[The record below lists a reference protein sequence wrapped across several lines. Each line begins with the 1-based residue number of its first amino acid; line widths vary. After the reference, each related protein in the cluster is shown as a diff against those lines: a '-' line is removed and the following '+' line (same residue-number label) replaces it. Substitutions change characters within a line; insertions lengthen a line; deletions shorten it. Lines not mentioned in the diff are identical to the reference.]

1 MKLTELNTTTHSKKV
16 LADYFDTKIDTK
28 KLSPTQRTT
37 MLKKV
42 NAMIGEV
49 KSTSKV
55 HTSEKNPTYLKLL
68 VLKEALV
75 TDGNE
80 FVAARLAAI
89 KKGES
94 HFTVGGKKYKVTG
107 DTSDELE
114 EGFMPDEFDGK
125 LEDGTT
131 YRVEIDMHDEAGYIP
146 KPITINGKPAHMA
159 EQDVY
164 DRVMDDANEE
174 IANADIDV
182 PMEDKHSAMQDELRD
197 LEMDIDN
204 TPIGSQ
210 EMKMKK
216 ARHSQLMKMM
226 KSEGHCGTHRKK
238 NEGEHDKPEIATY
251 YKPKKNVPDLKTFLK
266 KNRNVV
272 MDPQTG
278 SYTTRA
284 KLKKKDKAGRE
295 ADAVISYVANMPK
308 ESKQVTESEVEQAQ
322 VILAAQDMV
331 DKIQGYI
338 EDISNMRYEDLPA
351 VVDQMRNELGV
362 NHAQT
367 FADASVGVLDTLL
380 TQLNDA
386 KASMEG
392 SMSGI
397 TGQAPITA
405 DSMDE
410 PVDDMEP
417 ADAPPAD
424 DAADLEPEADPT
436 DNLGREKRD

>member
-37 MLKKV
+37 MLNKV

-49 KSTSKV
+49 KSTSKI

-80 FVAARLAAI
+80 FVQARLAAI
-89 KKGES
+89 KA
-94 HFTVGGKKYKVTG
+94 GKKEFKVGDKTYRVTG

-159 EQDVY
+159 NQDLY
-164 DRVMDDANEE
+164 DKVMDDAREE

-182 PMEDKHSAMQDELRD
+182 PMEDREAKKGFYHDAMQDELKD
-197 LEMDIDN
+197 LEMDIAN
-204 TPIGSQ
+204 TPMDAP

-216 ARHSQLMKMM
+216 ARHSALMKKM
-226 KSEGHCGTHRKK
+226 KAEAHCGTHRKK
-238 NEGEHDKPEIATY
+238 K
-251 YKPKKNVPDLKTFLK
+251 
-266 KNRNVV
+266 
-272 MDPQTG
+272 
-278 SYTTRA
+278 S
-284 KLKKKDKAGRE
+284 
-295 ADAVISYVANMPK
+295 

-362 NHAQT
+362 NHAQN

-424 DAADLEPEADPT
+424 DAADLEPEVDPT

>member
-1 MKLTELNTTTHSKKV
+1 MKLNELNTTTHSKKV
-16 LADYFDTKIDTK
+16 LADYFDTRIDTK
-28 KLSPTQRTT
+28 KLSPTQRDI
-37 MLKKV
+37 MLNKV

-49 KSTSKV
+49 KSTSRI

-68 VLKEALV
+68 VLQEALV

-80 FVAARLAAI
+80 FVSARLAAI
-89 KKGES
+89 KA
-94 HFTVGGKKYKVTG
+94 GKKEFRVGDKTYKVTG

-131 YRVEIDMHDEAGYIP
+131 YRVEIDMHDEAGYVP

-159 EQDVY
+159 DQEVY
-164 DRVMDDANEE
+164 DKVMDDASEE
-174 IANADIDV
+174 ISQADIDV
-182 PMEDKHSAMQDELRD
+182 PMEDKHSAMQDELKD
-197 LEMDIDN
+197 LEMDIAN
-204 TPIGSQ
+204 TPMNSP
-210 EMKMKK
+210 EMKMKR
-216 ARHSQLMKMM
+216 ARHSELTKMM
-226 KSEGHCGTHRKK
+226 KSEGHCGTHKKK
-238 NEGEHDKPEIATY
+238 N
-251 YKPKKNVPDLKTFLK
+251 
-266 KNRNVV
+266 
-272 MDPQTG
+272 
-278 SYTTRA
+278 
-284 KLKKKDKAGRE
+284 
-295 ADAVISYVANMPK
+295 

-331 DKIQGYI
+331 DKIQGYV

-362 NHAQT
+362 NHAQN

-386 KASMEG
+386 KASMES

-410 PVDDMEP
+410 PDDMEP

-424 DAADLEPEADPT
+424 DAADLEPEPDPT

>member
-37 MLKKV
+37 MLNKV

-49 KSTSKV
+49 KSTSKI

-80 FVAARLAAI
+80 FVQARLAAI
-89 KKGES
+89 KA
-94 HFTVGGKKYKVTG
+94 GKKEFKVGDKTYRVTG

-159 EQDVY
+159 EQDLY

-197 LEMDIDN
+197 LEMDIAN
-204 TPIGSQ
+204 TPMDSP

-216 ARHSQLMKMM
+216 ARHSALTKKMKA
-226 KSEGHCGTHRKK
+226 EGHCGTH
-238 NEGEHDKPEIATY
+238 
-251 YKPKKNVPDLKTFLK
+251 
-266 KNRNVV
+266 
-272 MDPQTG
+272 
-278 SYTTRA
+278 
-284 KLKKKDKAGRE
+284 KKKK
-295 ADAVISYVANMPK
+295 S

-424 DAADLEPEADPT
+424 DAADLEPEVDPT

>member
-1 MKLTELNTTTHSKKV
+1 M
-16 LADYFDTKIDTK
+16 
-28 KLSPTQRTT
+28 
-37 MLKKV
+37 
-42 NAMIGEV
+42 
-49 KSTSKV
+49 
-55 HTSEKNPTYLKLL
+55 
-68 VLKEALV
+68 
-75 TDGNE
+75 
-80 FVAARLAAI
+80 AAI
-89 KKGES
+89 KA
-94 HFTVGGKKYKVTG
+94 GKKEFKVGDKTYRVTG

-159 EQDVY
+159 NQDLY
-164 DRVMDDANEE
+164 DKVMDDAREE

-182 PMEDKHSAMQDELRD
+182 PMEDKHSAIKDELKD
-197 LEMDIDN
+197 LEHDIAN
-204 TPIGSQ
+204 TPMDAP
-210 EMKMKK
+210 EMKMKR
-216 ARHSQLMKMM
+216 ARHSELMKMM
-226 KSEGHCGTHRKK
+226 KSEAHCGTHRKK
-238 NEGEHDKPEIATY
+238 K
-251 YKPKKNVPDLKTFLK
+251 
-266 KNRNVV
+266 
-272 MDPQTG
+272 
-278 SYTTRA
+278 S
-284 KLKKKDKAGRE
+284 
-295 ADAVISYVANMPK
+295 

-424 DAADLEPEADPT
+424 DAADLEPELDPT

>member
-37 MLKKV
+37 MLNKV

-49 KSTSKV
+49 KSTSKI

-80 FVAARLAAI
+80 FVQARLAAI
-89 KKGES
+89 KA
-94 HFTVGGKKYKVTG
+94 GKKEFKVGDKTYKVTG

-159 EQDVY
+159 EQDLY

-197 LEMDIDN
+197 LEMDIAN
-204 TPIGSQ
+204 TPMDSP

-216 ARHSQLMKMM
+216 ARHSALMKKM
-226 KSEGHCGTHRKK
+226 KAEGHCGTH
-238 NEGEHDKPEIATY
+238 
-251 YKPKKNVPDLKTFLK
+251 
-266 KNRNVV
+266 
-272 MDPQTG
+272 
-278 SYTTRA
+278 
-284 KLKKKDKAGRE
+284 KKKK
-295 ADAVISYVANMPK
+295 S

-424 DAADLEPEADPT
+424 DAADLEPEVDPT

>member
-37 MLKKV
+37 MLNKV

-49 KSTSKV
+49 KSTSKI

-80 FVAARLAAI
+80 FVQARLAAI
-89 KKGES
+89 KA
-94 HFTVGGKKYKVTG
+94 GKKEFKVGDKTYRVTG

-159 EQDVY
+159 EQDLY

-197 LEMDIDN
+197 LEMDIAN
-204 TPIGSQ
+204 TPMDSP

-216 ARHSQLMKMM
+216 ARHSALMKKM
-226 KSEGHCGTHRKK
+226 KAEGHCGTH
-238 NEGEHDKPEIATY
+238 
-251 YKPKKNVPDLKTFLK
+251 
-266 KNRNVV
+266 
-272 MDPQTG
+272 
-278 SYTTRA
+278 
-284 KLKKKDKAGRE
+284 KKKK
-295 ADAVISYVANMPK
+295 S

-424 DAADLEPEADPT
+424 DAADLEPEVDPT

>member
-37 MLKKV
+37 MLNKV

-49 KSTSKV
+49 KSTSKI

-80 FVAARLAAI
+80 FVKARLAAI
-89 KKGES
+89 KA
-94 HFTVGGKKYKVTG
+94 GKKEFKVGDKTYRVTG

-159 EQDVY
+159 EQDLY

-197 LEMDIDN
+197 LEMDIAN
-204 TPIGSQ
+204 TPMDSP

-216 ARHSQLMKMM
+216 ARHSALMKKM
-226 KSEGHCGTHRKK
+226 KAEGHCGTH
-238 NEGEHDKPEIATY
+238 
-251 YKPKKNVPDLKTFLK
+251 
-266 KNRNVV
+266 
-272 MDPQTG
+272 
-278 SYTTRA
+278 
-284 KLKKKDKAGRE
+284 KKKK
-295 ADAVISYVANMPK
+295 S

-424 DAADLEPEADPT
+424 DAADLEPEVDPT

>member
-1 MKLTELNTTTHSKKV
+1 MKLNELNTTTHSKKV
-16 LADYFDTKIDTK
+16 LADYFDTRIDTK
-28 KLSPTQRTT
+28 KLSPTQRDI
-37 MLKKV
+37 MLNKV

-49 KSTSKV
+49 KSTSRI

-68 VLKEALV
+68 VLQEALV

-80 FVAARLAAI
+80 FVSARLAAI
-89 KKGES
+89 KA
-94 HFTVGGKKYKVTG
+94 GKKEFRVGDKTYKVTG

-131 YRVEIDMHDEAGYIP
+131 YRVEIDMHDEAGYVP

-159 EQDVY
+159 DQEVY
-164 DRVMDDANEE
+164 DKVMDDASEE
-174 IANADIDV
+174 ISQADIDV
-182 PMEDKHSAMQDELRD
+182 PMEDKHSAMQQELKD
-197 LEMDIDN
+197 LEMDIAN
-204 TPIGSQ
+204 TPMDSP
-210 EMKMKK
+210 EMKMKR
-216 ARHSQLMKMM
+216 ARHSELTKMM
-226 KSEGHCGTHRKK
+226 KSEGHCGTHKKK
-238 NEGEHDKPEIATY
+238 N
-251 YKPKKNVPDLKTFLK
+251 
-266 KNRNVV
+266 
-272 MDPQTG
+272 
-278 SYTTRA
+278 
-284 KLKKKDKAGRE
+284 
-295 ADAVISYVANMPK
+295 

-331 DKIQGYI
+331 DKIQGYV

-362 NHAQT
+362 NHAQN

-386 KASMEG
+386 KASMES

-410 PVDDMEP
+410 PDDMEP

-424 DAADLEPEADPT
+424 DAADLEPEPDPT

>member
-37 MLKKV
+37 MLNKV

-49 KSTSKV
+49 KSTSKI

-80 FVAARLAAI
+80 FVQARLAAI
-89 KKGES
+89 KA
-94 HFTVGGKKYKVTG
+94 GKKEFKVGDKTYRVTG

-159 EQDVY
+159 EQDLY
-164 DRVMDDANEE
+164 DRVMDDAREE

-197 LEMDIDN
+197 LEMDIAN
-204 TPIGSQ
+204 TPMDSP

-216 ARHSQLMKMM
+216 ARHSALMKKM
-226 KSEGHCGTHRKK
+226 KAEAHCGTHRKK
-238 NEGEHDKPEIATY
+238 K
-251 YKPKKNVPDLKTFLK
+251 
-266 KNRNVV
+266 
-272 MDPQTG
+272 
-278 SYTTRA
+278 S
-284 KLKKKDKAGRE
+284 
-295 ADAVISYVANMPK
+295 

-424 DAADLEPEADPT
+424 DAADLEPEVDPT

>member
-37 MLKKV
+37 MLNKV
-42 NAMIGEV
+42 NTMIGEV
-49 KSTSKV
+49 KSTSKI

-80 FVAARLAAI
+80 FVKARLAAI
-89 KKGES
+89 KA
-94 HFTVGGKKYKVTG
+94 GKKEFKVGDKTYRVTG

-159 EQDVY
+159 EQDLY

-197 LEMDIDN
+197 LEMDIAN
-204 TPIGSQ
+204 TPMDSP

-216 ARHSQLMKMM
+216 ARHSALMKKM
-226 KSEGHCGTHRKK
+226 KAEGHCGTH
-238 NEGEHDKPEIATY
+238 
-251 YKPKKNVPDLKTFLK
+251 
-266 KNRNVV
+266 
-272 MDPQTG
+272 
-278 SYTTRA
+278 
-284 KLKKKDKAGRE
+284 KKKK
-295 ADAVISYVANMPK
+295 S

-424 DAADLEPEADPT
+424 DAADLEPEVDPT

>member
-1 MKLTELNTTTHSKKV
+1 MKLKELNTTTHSKKV

-37 MLKKV
+37 MLNKV

-49 KSTSKV
+49 KSTSRI

-80 FVAARLAAI
+80 FVQARLAAI
-89 KKGES
+89 KA
-94 HFTVGGKKYKVTG
+94 GKKEFKVGDKTYRVTG

-159 EQDVY
+159 NQDLY
-164 DRVMDDANEE
+164 DKVMDDAREE

-182 PMEDKHSAMQDELRD
+182 PMEDKHSAIKDELKD
-197 LEMDIDN
+197 LEHDIAN
-204 TPIGSQ
+204 TPMDAP
-210 EMKMKK
+210 EMKMKR
-216 ARHSQLMKMM
+216 ARHSELMKMM
-226 KSEGHCGTHRKK
+226 KSEAHCGTHRKK
-238 NEGEHDKPEIATY
+238 K
-251 YKPKKNVPDLKTFLK
+251 
-266 KNRNVV
+266 
-272 MDPQTG
+272 
-278 SYTTRA
+278 S
-284 KLKKKDKAGRE
+284 
-295 ADAVISYVANMPK
+295 

-362 NHAQT
+362 NHAQN

-424 DAADLEPEADPT
+424 DAADLEPEVDPT

>member
-37 MLKKV
+37 MLNKV

-49 KSTSKV
+49 KSTSKI

-80 FVAARLAAI
+80 FVQARLAAI
-89 KKGES
+89 KA
-94 HFTVGGKKYKVTG
+94 GKKEFKVGDKTYRVTG

-159 EQDVY
+159 EQDLY
-164 DRVMDDANEE
+164 DKVMDDAREE

-197 LEMDIDN
+197 LEMDIAN
-204 TPIGSQ
+204 TPMDSP

-216 ARHSQLMKMM
+216 ARHSALMKKM
-226 KSEGHCGTHRKK
+226 KAEGHCGTH
-238 NEGEHDKPEIATY
+238 
-251 YKPKKNVPDLKTFLK
+251 
-266 KNRNVV
+266 
-272 MDPQTG
+272 
-278 SYTTRA
+278 
-284 KLKKKDKAGRE
+284 KKKK
-295 ADAVISYVANMPK
+295 S

-424 DAADLEPEADPT
+424 DAADLEPEVDPT

>member
-1 MKLTELNTTTHSKKV
+1 MKLKELNTTTHSKKV

-37 MLKKV
+37 MLNKV

-49 KSTSKV
+49 KSTSRI

-80 FVAARLAAI
+80 FVQARLAAI
-89 KKGES
+89 KA
-94 HFTVGGKKYKVTG
+94 GKKEFKVGDKTYRVTG

-146 KPITINGKPAHMA
+146 KPIIINGKPAHMA
-159 EQDVY
+159 NQDLY
-164 DRVMDDANEE
+164 DKVMDDAREE

-197 LEMDIDN
+197 LEMDIAN
-204 TPIGSQ
+204 TPMDSP

-216 ARHSQLMKMM
+216 ARHSALMKKM
-226 KSEGHCGTHRKK
+226 KAEGHCGTH
-238 NEGEHDKPEIATY
+238 
-251 YKPKKNVPDLKTFLK
+251 
-266 KNRNVV
+266 
-272 MDPQTG
+272 
-278 SYTTRA
+278 
-284 KLKKKDKAGRE
+284 KKKK
-295 ADAVISYVANMPK
+295 S

-362 NHAQT
+362 NHAQN

-410 PVDDMEP
+410 PVDDIEP

-424 DAADLEPEADPT
+424 DAADLEPEVDPT

>member
-37 MLKKV
+37 MLNKV

-49 KSTSKV
+49 KSTSRI

-80 FVAARLAAI
+80 FVQARLAAI
-89 KKGES
+89 KA
-94 HFTVGGKKYKVTG
+94 GKKEFKVGDKTYRVTG

-159 EQDVY
+159 NQDLY
-164 DRVMDDANEE
+164 DKVMDDAREE

-182 PMEDKHSAMQDELRD
+182 PMEDREAKKGFYHDAMQDELKD
-197 LEMDIDN
+197 LEMDIAN
-204 TPIGSQ
+204 TPMDAP

-216 ARHSQLMKMM
+216 ARHSALMKKM
-226 KSEGHCGTHRKK
+226 KAEAHCGTHRKK
-238 NEGEHDKPEIATY
+238 K
-251 YKPKKNVPDLKTFLK
+251 
-266 KNRNVV
+266 
-272 MDPQTG
+272 
-278 SYTTRA
+278 S
-284 KLKKKDKAGRE
+284 
-295 ADAVISYVANMPK
+295 

-424 DAADLEPEADPT
+424 DAADLEPEVDPT

>member
-37 MLKKV
+37 MLNKV

-49 KSTSKV
+49 KSTSKI

-80 FVAARLAAI
+80 FVQARLAAI
-89 KKGES
+89 KA
-94 HFTVGGKKYKVTG
+94 GKKEFKVGDKTYRVTG

-159 EQDVY
+159 EQDLY
-164 DRVMDDANEE
+164 DRVMDDAREE

-197 LEMDIDN
+197 LEMDIAN

-216 ARHSQLMKMM
+216 ARHSALMKKM
-226 KSEGHCGTHRKK
+226 KSEGHCGTH
-238 NEGEHDKPEIATY
+238 
-251 YKPKKNVPDLKTFLK
+251 
-266 KNRNVV
+266 
-272 MDPQTG
+272 
-278 SYTTRA
+278 
-284 KLKKKDKAGRE
+284 KKKK
-295 ADAVISYVANMPK
+295 S

-362 NHAQT
+362 NHAQN

-424 DAADLEPEADPT
+424 DAADLEPEVDPT

>member
-37 MLKKV
+37 MLNKV

-49 KSTSKV
+49 KSTSKI

-80 FVAARLAAI
+80 FVQARLAAI
-89 KKGES
+89 KA
-94 HFTVGGKKYKVTG
+94 GKKEFKVGDKTYRVTG

-159 EQDVY
+159 EQDLY
-164 DRVMDDANEE
+164 DRVMDDAREE

-197 LEMDIDN
+197 LEMDIAN

-216 ARHSQLMKMM
+216 ARHSELMKMM
-226 KSEGHCGTHRKK
+226 KAEGHCGTH
-238 NEGEHDKPEIATY
+238 
-251 YKPKKNVPDLKTFLK
+251 
-266 KNRNVV
+266 
-272 MDPQTG
+272 
-278 SYTTRA
+278 
-284 KLKKKDKAGRE
+284 KKKK
-295 ADAVISYVANMPK
+295 S

-362 NHAQT
+362 NHAQN

-386 KASMEG
+386 KSSMEG

-424 DAADLEPEADPT
+424 DAADLEPEVDPT

>member
-1 MKLTELNTTTHSKKV
+1 MKLNELNTTTHSKKV
-16 LADYFDTKIDTK
+16 LADYFDTRIDTK
-28 KLSPTQRTT
+28 KLSPTQRDI
-37 MLKKV
+37 MLNKV

-49 KSTSKV
+49 KSTSRI

-68 VLKEALV
+68 VLQEALV

-80 FVAARLAAI
+80 FVSARLAAI
-89 KKGES
+89 KA
-94 HFTVGGKKYKVTG
+94 GKKEFKVGDKIYKVTG

-131 YRVEIDMHDEAGYIP
+131 YRVEIDMHDEAGYVP

-159 EQDVY
+159 EQELY
-164 DRVMDDANEE
+164 DKVMDDASEE
-174 IANADIDV
+174 ISQADIDV
-182 PMEDKHSAMQDELRD
+182 PMEDKHSAMQQELKD
-197 LEMDIDN
+197 LEMDIAN
-204 TPIGSQ
+204 TPMDSP
-210 EMKMKK
+210 EMKMKR
-216 ARHSQLMKMM
+216 ARHSELTKMM
-226 KSEGHCGTHRKK
+226 KSEGHCGTHKKK
-238 NEGEHDKPEIATY
+238 N
-251 YKPKKNVPDLKTFLK
+251 
-266 KNRNVV
+266 
-272 MDPQTG
+272 
-278 SYTTRA
+278 
-284 KLKKKDKAGRE
+284 
-295 ADAVISYVANMPK
+295 

-331 DKIQGYI
+331 DKIQGYV

-362 NHAQT
+362 NHAQN

-386 KASMEG
+386 KASMES

-410 PVDDMEP
+410 PDDMEP

-424 DAADLEPEADPT
+424 DAADLEPEPDPT

>member
-37 MLKKV
+37 MLNKV

-49 KSTSKV
+49 KSTSKI

-80 FVAARLAAI
+80 FVQARLAAI

-159 EQDVY
+159 EQDLY

-197 LEMDIDN
+197 LEMDIAN
-204 TPIGSQ
+204 TPMDSP

-216 ARHSQLMKMM
+216 ARHSALMKKM
-226 KSEGHCGTHRKK
+226 KAEGHCGTH
-238 NEGEHDKPEIATY
+238 
-251 YKPKKNVPDLKTFLK
+251 
-266 KNRNVV
+266 
-272 MDPQTG
+272 
-278 SYTTRA
+278 
-284 KLKKKDKAGRE
+284 KKKK
-295 ADAVISYVANMPK
+295 S

-424 DAADLEPEADPT
+424 DAADLEPEVDPT

>member
-37 MLKKV
+37 MLNKV

-49 KSTSKV
+49 KSTSKI

-80 FVAARLAAI
+80 FVQARLAAI
-89 KKGES
+89 KA
-94 HFTVGGKKYKVTG
+94 GKKEFKVGDKTYRVTG

-159 EQDVY
+159 EQDLY
-164 DRVMDDANEE
+164 DKVMDDAREE

-197 LEMDIDN
+197 LEMDIAN
-204 TPIGSQ
+204 TPMDSP

-216 ARHSQLMKMM
+216 ARHSALMKKM
-226 KSEGHCGTHRKK
+226 KAEGHCGTH
-238 NEGEHDKPEIATY
+238 
-251 YKPKKNVPDLKTFLK
+251 
-266 KNRNVV
+266 
-272 MDPQTG
+272 
-278 SYTTRA
+278 
-284 KLKKKDKAGRE
+284 KKKKT
-295 ADAVISYVANMPK
+295 
-308 ESKQVTESEVEQAQ
+308 ESKQVTESEVEQAR

-362 NHAQT
+362 NHAQN

-424 DAADLEPEADPT
+424 DAADLEPEVDPT

>member
-1 MKLTELNTTTHSKKV
+1 MKLKELNTTTHSKKV

-37 MLKKV
+37 MLNKV

-49 KSTSKV
+49 KSTSKI

-80 FVAARLAAI
+80 FVQARLAAI
-89 KKGES
+89 KA
-94 HFTVGGKKYKVTG
+94 GKKEFKVGDKTYRVTG

-159 EQDVY
+159 NQDLY
-164 DRVMDDANEE
+164 DKVMDDAREE

-182 PMEDKHSAMQDELRD
+182 PMEDREAKKGFYHDAMQDELKD
-197 LEMDIDN
+197 LEMDIAN
-204 TPIGSQ
+204 TPMDAP

-216 ARHSQLMKMM
+216 ARHSALMKKM
-226 KSEGHCGTHRKK
+226 KAEGHCGTH
-238 NEGEHDKPEIATY
+238 
-251 YKPKKNVPDLKTFLK
+251 
-266 KNRNVV
+266 
-272 MDPQTG
+272 
-278 SYTTRA
+278 
-284 KLKKKDKAGRE
+284 KKKK
-295 ADAVISYVANMPK
+295 S

-424 DAADLEPEADPT
+424 DAADLEPEVDPT

>member
-1 MKLTELNTTTHSKKV
+1 MKLKELNTTTHSKKV

-37 MLKKV
+37 MLNKV

-49 KSTSKV
+49 KSTSRI

-80 FVAARLAAI
+80 FVQARLAAI
-89 KKGES
+89 KA
-94 HFTVGGKKYKVTG
+94 GKKEFKVGDKTYRVTG

-159 EQDVY
+159 EQDLY

-197 LEMDIDN
+197 LEMDIAN
-204 TPIGSQ
+204 TPMDSP

-216 ARHSQLMKMM
+216 ARHSALMKKM
-226 KSEGHCGTHRKK
+226 KAEGHCGTH
-238 NEGEHDKPEIATY
+238 
-251 YKPKKNVPDLKTFLK
+251 
-266 KNRNVV
+266 
-272 MDPQTG
+272 
-278 SYTTRA
+278 
-284 KLKKKDKAGRE
+284 KKKK
-295 ADAVISYVANMPK
+295 S

-424 DAADLEPEADPT
+424 DAADLEPEVDPT

>member
-1 MKLTELNTTTHSKKV
+1 MKLNELNTTTHSKKV
-16 LADYFDTKIDTK
+16 LADYFDTRIDTK
-28 KLSPTQRTT
+28 KLSPTQRDI
-37 MLKKV
+37 MLNKV

-49 KSTSKV
+49 KSTSRI

-68 VLKEALV
+68 VLQEALV

-80 FVAARLAAI
+80 FVSARLAAI
-89 KKGES
+89 KA
-94 HFTVGGKKYKVTG
+94 GKKEFRVGDKTYKVTG

-131 YRVEIDMHDEAGYIP
+131 YRVEIDMHDEAGYVP

-159 EQDVY
+159 DQEVY
-164 DRVMDDANEE
+164 DKVMDDASEE
-174 IANADIDV
+174 ISQADIDV
-182 PMEDKHSAMQDELRD
+182 PMEDKHSAMQQELKD
-197 LEMDIDN
+197 LEMDIAN
-204 TPIGSQ
+204 TPMNSP
-210 EMKMKK
+210 EMKMKR
-216 ARHSQLMKMM
+216 ARHSELTKMM
-226 KSEGHCGTHRKK
+226 KSEGHCGTHKKK
-238 NEGEHDKPEIATY
+238 N
-251 YKPKKNVPDLKTFLK
+251 
-266 KNRNVV
+266 
-272 MDPQTG
+272 
-278 SYTTRA
+278 
-284 KLKKKDKAGRE
+284 
-295 ADAVISYVANMPK
+295 

-331 DKIQGYI
+331 DKIQGYV

-362 NHAQT
+362 NHAQN

-386 KASMEG
+386 KASMES

-410 PVDDMEP
+410 PDDMEP

-424 DAADLEPEADPT
+424 DAADLEPEPDPT

>member
-1 MKLTELNTTTHSKKV
+1 MKLKELNTTTHSKKV

-37 MLKKV
+37 MLNKV

-49 KSTSKV
+49 KSTSRI

-80 FVAARLAAI
+80 FVQARLAAI
-89 KKGES
+89 KA
-94 HFTVGGKKYKVTG
+94 GKKEFKVGDKTYRVTG

-159 EQDVY
+159 EQDLY
-164 DRVMDDANEE
+164 DKVMDDAREE

-182 PMEDKHSAMQDELRD
+182 PMEDREAKKGFYHDAMQDELKD
-197 LEMDIDN
+197 LEMDIAN
-204 TPIGSQ
+204 TPMDAP

-216 ARHSQLMKMM
+216 ARHSALMKKM
-226 KSEGHCGTHRKK
+226 KAEAHCGTH
-238 NEGEHDKPEIATY
+238 
-251 YKPKKNVPDLKTFLK
+251 
-266 KNRNVV
+266 
-272 MDPQTG
+272 
-278 SYTTRA
+278 
-284 KLKKKDKAGRE
+284 KKKK
-295 ADAVISYVANMPK
+295 S

-424 DAADLEPEADPT
+424 DAADLEPEVDPT

>member
-1 MKLTELNTTTHSKKV
+1 MKLKELNTTTHSKKV

-37 MLKKV
+37 MLNKV

-49 KSTSKV
+49 KSTSRI

-80 FVAARLAAI
+80 FVQARLAAI
-89 KKGES
+89 KA
-94 HFTVGGKKYKVTG
+94 GKKEFKVGDKTYRVTG

-159 EQDVY
+159 NQDLY
-164 DRVMDDANEE
+164 DKVMDDAREE

-182 PMEDKHSAMQDELRD
+182 PMEDREAKKGFYHDAMQDELKD
-197 LEMDIDN
+197 LEMDIAN
-204 TPIGSQ
+204 TPMDSP

-216 ARHSQLMKMM
+216 ARHSALMKKM
-226 KSEGHCGTHRKK
+226 KAEGHCGTH
-238 NEGEHDKPEIATY
+238 
-251 YKPKKNVPDLKTFLK
+251 
-266 KNRNVV
+266 
-272 MDPQTG
+272 
-278 SYTTRA
+278 
-284 KLKKKDKAGRE
+284 KKKK
-295 ADAVISYVANMPK
+295 S

-424 DAADLEPEADPT
+424 DAADLEPEVDPT

>member
-37 MLKKV
+37 MLNKV

-49 KSTSKV
+49 KSTSKI

-80 FVAARLAAI
+80 FVQARLAAI
-89 KKGES
+89 KA
-94 HFTVGGKKYKVTG
+94 GKKEFKVGDKTYRVTG

-159 EQDVY
+159 NQDLY
-164 DRVMDDANEE
+164 DKVMDDAREE

-182 PMEDKHSAMQDELRD
+182 PMEDKHSAIKDELKD
-197 LEMDIDN
+197 LEHDIAN
-204 TPIGSQ
+204 TPMDAS
-210 EMKMKK
+210 EMKMKR
-216 ARHSQLMKMM
+216 ARHSELMKMM
-226 KSEGHCGTHRKK
+226 KSEAHCGTH
-238 NEGEHDKPEIATY
+238 
-251 YKPKKNVPDLKTFLK
+251 
-266 KNRNVV
+266 
-272 MDPQTG
+272 
-278 SYTTRA
+278 
-284 KLKKKDKAGRE
+284 KKKK
-295 ADAVISYVANMPK
+295 S

-424 DAADLEPEADPT
+424 DAADLEPEVDPT

>member
-37 MLKKV
+37 MLNKV

-49 KSTSKV
+49 KSTSKI

-80 FVAARLAAI
+80 FVKARLAAI
-89 KKGES
+89 KA
-94 HFTVGGKKYKVTG
+94 GKKEFKVGDKTYRVTG

-159 EQDVY
+159 EQDLY

-197 LEMDIDN
+197 LEMDIAN
-204 TPIGSQ
+204 TPMDSP

-216 ARHSQLMKMM
+216 ARHSALMKKM
-226 KSEGHCGTHRKK
+226 KAEGHCGTH
-238 NEGEHDKPEIATY
+238 
-251 YKPKKNVPDLKTFLK
+251 
-266 KNRNVV
+266 
-272 MDPQTG
+272 
-278 SYTTRA
+278 
-284 KLKKKDKAGRE
+284 KKKK
-295 ADAVISYVANMPK
+295 S

-362 NHAQT
+362 NHAQN

-386 KASMEG
+386 KSSMEG

-424 DAADLEPEADPT
+424 DAADLEPEVDPT

>member
-37 MLKKV
+37 MLNKV

-49 KSTSKV
+49 KSTSRI

-80 FVAARLAAI
+80 FVQARLAAI
-89 KKGES
+89 KA
-94 HFTVGGKKYKVTG
+94 GKKEFKVGDKTYRVTG

-159 EQDVY
+159 NQDLY
-164 DRVMDDANEE
+164 DKVMDDAREE

-182 PMEDKHSAMQDELRD
+182 PMEDREAKKGFYHDAMQDELKD
-197 LEMDIDN
+197 LEMDIAN
-204 TPIGSQ
+204 TPMDAP

-216 ARHSQLMKMM
+216 ARHSALMKKM
-226 KSEGHCGTHRKK
+226 KAEGHCGTH
-238 NEGEHDKPEIATY
+238 
-251 YKPKKNVPDLKTFLK
+251 
-266 KNRNVV
+266 
-272 MDPQTG
+272 
-278 SYTTRA
+278 
-284 KLKKKDKAGRE
+284 KKKK
-295 ADAVISYVANMPK
+295 S

-424 DAADLEPEADPT
+424 DAADLEPEVDPT

>member
-37 MLKKV
+37 MLNKV

-49 KSTSKV
+49 KSTSKI

-80 FVAARLAAI
+80 FVQARLAAI
-89 KKGES
+89 KA
-94 HFTVGGKKYKVTG
+94 GKKEFKVGDKTYRVTG

-159 EQDVY
+159 NQDLY
-164 DRVMDDANEE
+164 DKVMDDAREE

-197 LEMDIDN
+197 LEMDIAN

-216 ARHSQLMKMM
+216 ARHSELMKMM
-226 KSEGHCGTHRKK
+226 KSEGHCGTH
-238 NEGEHDKPEIATY
+238 
-251 YKPKKNVPDLKTFLK
+251 
-266 KNRNVV
+266 
-272 MDPQTG
+272 
-278 SYTTRA
+278 
-284 KLKKKDKAGRE
+284 KKKK
-295 ADAVISYVANMPK
+295 S

-362 NHAQT
+362 NHAQN

-410 PVDDMEP
+410 PVDDIEP

-424 DAADLEPEADPT
+424 DAADLEPEVDPT

>member
-37 MLKKV
+37 MLNKV

-49 KSTSKV
+49 KSTSKI

-80 FVAARLAAI
+80 FVQARLAAI
-89 KKGES
+89 KA
-94 HFTVGGKKYKVTG
+94 GKKEFKVGDKTYRVTG

-159 EQDVY
+159 EQDLY
-164 DRVMDDANEE
+164 DKVMDDAREE

-182 PMEDKHSAMQDELRD
+182 PMEDREAKKGFYHDAMQDELKD
-197 LEMDIDN
+197 LEMDIAN
-204 TPIGSQ
+204 TPMDSP

-216 ARHSQLMKMM
+216 ARHSALMKKM
-226 KSEGHCGTHRKK
+226 KAEGHCGTH
-238 NEGEHDKPEIATY
+238 
-251 YKPKKNVPDLKTFLK
+251 
-266 KNRNVV
+266 
-272 MDPQTG
+272 
-278 SYTTRA
+278 
-284 KLKKKDKAGRE
+284 KKKKT
-295 ADAVISYVANMPK
+295 

-362 NHAQT
+362 NHAQN

-386 KASMEG
+386 KSSMEG

-424 DAADLEPEADPT
+424 DAADLEPEVDPT

>member
-37 MLKKV
+37 MLNKV

-49 KSTSKV
+49 KSTSKI

-80 FVAARLAAI
+80 FVKARLAAI
-89 KKGES
+89 KA
-94 HFTVGGKKYKVTG
+94 GKKEFKVGDKTYKVTG

-146 KPITINGKPAHMA
+146 KPITINGKPAHLA
-159 EQDVY
+159 EQDLY

-197 LEMDIDN
+197 LEMDIAN
-204 TPIGSQ
+204 TPMDSP

-216 ARHSQLMKMM
+216 ARHSALMKKM
-226 KSEGHCGTHRKK
+226 KAEGHCGTH
-238 NEGEHDKPEIATY
+238 
-251 YKPKKNVPDLKTFLK
+251 
-266 KNRNVV
+266 
-272 MDPQTG
+272 
-278 SYTTRA
+278 
-284 KLKKKDKAGRE
+284 KKKK
-295 ADAVISYVANMPK
+295 S

-424 DAADLEPEADPT
+424 DAADLEPEVDPT

>member
-1 MKLTELNTTTHSKKV
+1 MKLNELNTTTHSKKV
-16 LADYFDTKIDTK
+16 LADYFDTRIDTK
-28 KLSPTQRTT
+28 KLSPTQRDI
-37 MLKKV
+37 MLNKV

-49 KSTSKV
+49 KSTSRI

-68 VLKEALV
+68 VLQEALV

-80 FVAARLAAI
+80 FVSARLAAI
-89 KKGES
+89 KA
-94 HFTVGGKKYKVTG
+94 GKKEFKVGDKIYKVTG

-131 YRVEIDMHDEAGYIP
+131 YRVEIDMHDEAGYVA

-159 EQDVY
+159 EQELY
-164 DRVMDDANEE
+164 DKVMDDASEE
-174 IANADIDV
+174 ISQADIDV
-182 PMEDKHSAMQDELRD
+182 PMEDKHSAMRQELKD
-197 LEMDIDN
+197 LEMDIAN
-204 TPIGSQ
+204 TPMDSP
-210 EMKMKK
+210 EMKMKR
-216 ARHSQLMKMM
+216 ARHSELTKMM
-226 KSEGHCGTHRKK
+226 KSEGHCGTHKKK
-238 NEGEHDKPEIATY
+238 N
-251 YKPKKNVPDLKTFLK
+251 
-266 KNRNVV
+266 
-272 MDPQTG
+272 
-278 SYTTRA
+278 
-284 KLKKKDKAGRE
+284 
-295 ADAVISYVANMPK
+295 

-331 DKIQGYI
+331 DKIQGYV

-362 NHAQT
+362 NHAQN

-386 KASMEG
+386 KASMES

-410 PVDDMEP
+410 PDDMEP

-424 DAADLEPEADPT
+424 DAADLEPEPDPT

>member
-37 MLKKV
+37 MLNKV

-49 KSTSKV
+49 KSTSKI

-80 FVAARLAAI
+80 FVQARLAAI
-89 KKGES
+89 KA
-94 HFTVGGKKYKVTG
+94 GKKEFKVGDKTYRVTG

-159 EQDVY
+159 EQDLY
-164 DRVMDDANEE
+164 DRVMDDAREE

-197 LEMDIDN
+197 LEMDIAN
-204 TPIGSQ
+204 TPMDSP

-216 ARHSQLMKMM
+216 ARHSALMKKM

-238 NEGEHDKPEIATY
+238 NEGEHNKPEIATY

-424 DAADLEPEADPT
+424 DAADLEPEVDPT

>member
-1 MKLTELNTTTHSKKV
+1 MKLKELNTTTHSKKV

-37 MLKKV
+37 MLNKV

-49 KSTSKV
+49 KSTSKI

-80 FVAARLAAI
+80 FVQARLAAI
-89 KKGES
+89 KA
-94 HFTVGGKKYKVTG
+94 GKKEFKVGDKTYRVTG

-159 EQDVY
+159 NQDLY
-164 DRVMDDANEE
+164 DKVMDDAREE

-182 PMEDKHSAMQDELRD
+182 PMEDREAKKGFYHDAMQDELKD
-197 LEMDIDN
+197 LEMDIAN
-204 TPIGSQ
+204 TPMDAP

-216 ARHSQLMKMM
+216 ARHSALMKKM
-226 KSEGHCGTHRKK
+226 KAEAHCGTHRKK
-238 NEGEHDKPEIATY
+238 K
-251 YKPKKNVPDLKTFLK
+251 
-266 KNRNVV
+266 
-272 MDPQTG
+272 
-278 SYTTRA
+278 S
-284 KLKKKDKAGRE
+284 
-295 ADAVISYVANMPK
+295 

-424 DAADLEPEADPT
+424 DAADLEPEVDPT

>member
-37 MLKKV
+37 MLNKV

-49 KSTSKV
+49 KSTSKI

-80 FVAARLAAI
+80 FVQARLAAI
-89 KKGES
+89 KA
-94 HFTVGGKKYKVTG
+94 GKKEFKVGDKTYRVTG

-159 EQDVY
+159 NQDLY
-164 DRVMDDANEE
+164 DKVMDDAREG

-182 PMEDKHSAMQDELRD
+182 PMEDKHSAIKDELKD
-197 LEMDIDN
+197 LEHDIAN
-204 TPIGSQ
+204 TPMDAP
-210 EMKMKK
+210 EMKMKR
-216 ARHSQLMKMM
+216 ARHSELMKMM

-238 NEGEHDKPEIATY
+238 NEGEHNKPEIATY

-278 SYTTRA
+278 SYTTKA

-295 ADAVISYVANMPK
+295 ADAVIR
-308 ESKQVTESEVEQAQ
+308 QVTESEVEQAQ

-424 DAADLEPEADPT
+424 DAADLEPEVDPT

>member
-1 MKLTELNTTTHSKKV
+1 MKLNELNTTTHSKKV
-16 LADYFDTKIDTK
+16 LADYFDTRIDTK
-28 KLSPTQRTT
+28 KLSPPQRDI
-37 MLKKV
+37 MLNKV

-49 KSTSKV
+49 KSTSRI

-68 VLKEALV
+68 VLQEALV

-80 FVAARLAAI
+80 FVSARLAAI
-89 KKGES
+89 KA
-94 HFTVGGKKYKVTG
+94 GKKEFRVGDKTYKVTG

-131 YRVEIDMHDEAGYIP
+131 YRVEIDMHDEAGYVP

-159 EQDVY
+159 DQEVY
-164 DRVMDDANEE
+164 DKVMDDASEE
-174 IANADIDV
+174 ISQADIDV
-182 PMEDKHSAMQDELRD
+182 PMEDKHSAMQQELKD
-197 LEMDIDN
+197 LEMDIAN
-204 TPIGSQ
+204 TPMNSP
-210 EMKMKK
+210 EMKMKR
-216 ARHSQLMKMM
+216 ARHSELTKMM
-226 KSEGHCGTHRKK
+226 KSEGHCGTHKKK
-238 NEGEHDKPEIATY
+238 N
-251 YKPKKNVPDLKTFLK
+251 
-266 KNRNVV
+266 
-272 MDPQTG
+272 
-278 SYTTRA
+278 
-284 KLKKKDKAGRE
+284 
-295 ADAVISYVANMPK
+295 

-331 DKIQGYI
+331 DKIQGYV

-362 NHAQT
+362 NHAQN

-386 KASMEG
+386 KASMES

-410 PVDDMEP
+410 PDDMEP

-424 DAADLEPEADPT
+424 DAADLEPEPDPT

>member
-1 MKLTELNTTTHSKKV
+1 MKLKELNTTTHSKKV

-37 MLKKV
+37 MLNKV

-49 KSTSKV
+49 KSTSRI

-80 FVAARLAAI
+80 FVQARLAAI
-89 KKGES
+89 KA
-94 HFTVGGKKYKVTG
+94 GKKEFKVGDKTYRVTG

-159 EQDVY
+159 NQDLY
-164 DRVMDDANEE
+164 DKVMDDAREE

-182 PMEDKHSAMQDELRD
+182 PMEDREAKKGFYHDAMQDELKD
-197 LEMDIDN
+197 LEMDIAN
-204 TPIGSQ
+204 TPMDAP

-216 ARHSQLMKMM
+216 ARHSALMKKM
-226 KSEGHCGTHRKK
+226 KAEAHCGTHRKK
-238 NEGEHDKPEIATY
+238 K
-251 YKPKKNVPDLKTFLK
+251 
-266 KNRNVV
+266 
-272 MDPQTG
+272 
-278 SYTTRA
+278 S
-284 KLKKKDKAGRE
+284 
-295 ADAVISYVANMPK
+295 

-424 DAADLEPEADPT
+424 DAADLEPEVDPT

>member
-37 MLKKV
+37 MLNKV

-49 KSTSKV
+49 KSTSKI

-80 FVAARLAAI
+80 FVQARLAAI
-89 KKGES
+89 KA
-94 HFTVGGKKYKVTG
+94 GKKEFKVGDKTYRVTG

-159 EQDVY
+159 NQDLY
-164 DRVMDDANEE
+164 DKVMDDAREE

-182 PMEDKHSAMQDELRD
+182 PMEDREAKKGFYHDAMQDELKD
-197 LEMDIDN
+197 LEMDIAN
-204 TPIGSQ
+204 TPMDAP

-216 ARHSQLMKMM
+216 ARHSALMKKM
-226 KSEGHCGTHRKK
+226 KAEAHCGTHRKK
-238 NEGEHDKPEIATY
+238 K
-251 YKPKKNVPDLKTFLK
+251 
-266 KNRNVV
+266 
-272 MDPQTG
+272 
-278 SYTTRA
+278 S
-284 KLKKKDKAGRE
+284 
-295 ADAVISYVANMPK
+295 

-424 DAADLEPEADPT
+424 DAADLEPEVDPT